1 LLAWVSFSFASFWL
15 NGQSPSKQE
24 PCDERNEAGETLVMS
39 KISSY
44 EIRLASRPKGMP
56 AAANFALAQTELEP
70 LQDEAEAESET
81 AGQPFKRV

>member
-1 LLAWVSFSFASFWL
+1 
-15 NGQSPSKQE
+15 
-24 PCDERNEAGETLVMS
+24 MS